1 MAGYNSKGMGG
12 RSRFCR
18 IALLALGLTAAI
30 TMAAS
35 ATYTDTFSSSPW
47 GTGTTGSF
55 TTGTSATGLSYSG
68 SPSDLFAWSGSGEID
83 CDALSASGSGT
94 FTITSR
100 DGKAFVFNS
109 LEWDDDAGGA
119 TITGTG
125 PEPFTINISSGGVA
139 QTRSPSGGSKL
150 VTEVEI
156 SSSYMWALMD
166 DVSVE
171 LDVPGAAVYGNCNL
185 ISNGDSSPRS
195 TDGTD
200 LGVTPVGTLVIQDF
214 ELENVGDASLT
225 VNSTVTV
232 SGTGFSI
239 TQQPSSP
246 IAVGG
251 SSTFTVQFNPT
262 AAGSVTGT
270 VTIDNNS
277 EADDYTFSVTAE
289 GDADTDPPGLASFE
303 RQTPAISSTNAD
315 TLVFRATFDEDVQY
329 VSTGDF
335 AVSGTTA
342 TVTNVNAV
350 SAAVYDLT
358 VSGGD
363 LAGYDGTVGIDL

>member
-1 MAGYNSKGMGG
+1 MPGYNSKGMGG

-156 SSSYMWALMD
+156 SSSDMWALMD

-171 LDVPGAAVYGNCNL
+171 LDVPGAAVYGNSNL
-185 ISNGDSSPRS
+185 ITNGDSTPSS
-195 TDGTD
+195 TDNTDMGTSAV
-200 LGVTPVGTLVIQDF
+200 GTPVTKTFTIQSI
-214 ELENVGDASLT
+214 GDASL
-225 VNSTVTV
+225 
-232 SGTGFSI
+232 
-239 TQQPSSP
+239 
-246 IAVGG
+246 
-251 SSTFTVQFNPT
+251 
-262 AAGSVTGT
+262 
-270 VTIDNNS
+270 
-277 EADDYTFSVTAE
+277 
-289 GDADTDPPGLASFE
+289 
-303 RQTPAISSTNAD
+303 
-315 TLVFRATFDEDVQY
+315 
-329 VSTGDF
+329 
-335 AVSGTTA
+335 
-342 TVTNVNAV
+342 
-350 SAAVYDLT
+350 DLT
-358 VSGGD
+358 GSQ
-363 LAGYDGTVGIDL
+363 LAIEPNFCFQ